1 MRTLARG
8 EWGTRSR
15 AVIVLLLCALPVM
28 AQSRM
33 GELRLKVADSSGLGV
48 KSSVMLVSE
57 ANHFQQEL
65 VTDDAGVLLAKYLP
79 FGMYHVRVM
88 REGFAA
94 SDQLIEIRTAVPAE
108 IQITLSVATV
118 NTSVVVNDSQ
128 TLIDPHRT
136 GTVNQIGADTLEHKA
151 ISAPGRS
158 VVDLVNSEPGWLVEA
173 NGVLHPRGSEYQTQY
188 VVDGVPF
195 TDNRSPAF
203 APEIDADEM
212 SSMTVLTANFPAEY
226 GRKLGGVIEVNT
238 AKDARDGLHGKAGAS
253 GGSFGTADAFLEA
266 QYAWNQSAFGVSAR
280 GATTDRYLDPPVL
293 GNFTNSATTSDFAAY
308 FDHDFSAR
316 DRLGFLVRHEQATF
330 YVPNENIQE
339 AAGQL
344 QDRTSGETLGI
355 VSFQHIFSANL
366 LGDVHAMVRDLSAT
380 LASNALATPIIA
392 GQDRS
397 FREGYLK
404 ATLAGHHGR
413 HEWKAGVEGDFGS
426 VRENFNYVI
435 TNPADFDPS
444 TPLQFQFAGQKLDL
458 EQGAFVQDYIRLGR
472 WTVTAGVRWDHYQL
486 IENQNAVSPRLG
498 VAWYWPREEMV
509 FHASYDRAFI
519 TPAFEN
525 LLLSSS
531 PELKT
536 LNPEFLHLP
545 VKPSLGN
552 LYEAGFTKGFLGK
565 LKLDANYFE
574 RDFLNYADDDLL
586 LNTGVSF
593 PIAFRKA
600 KIYGAESK
608 IEVPNWGP
616 FSGYF
621 SYSYMVGFGYTPVT
635 GGLLLGADVMG
646 ATANTG
652 RFPISQDQ
660 RNTGRARV
668 RYQPHPRL
676 WLAFGGDY
684 GSGLPTEF
692 SGTPLEVIAQYG
704 QAILDRLNLVRGRVR
719 PSLALDASAGVGL
732 WRRDNLA
739 VRFQA
744 DIQNLNNRLNV
755 INFAGLFSGTAI
767 APSRSYALRLQTD
780 F

>member
-1 MRTLARG
+1 MQLAA
-8 EWGTRSR
+8 TIRSDYKR
-15 AVIVLLLCALPVM
+15 ALFLLLFCALPVM
-28 AQSRM
+28 GQSRM
-33 GELRLKVADSSGLGV
+33 GELRLKVTDSSGLGV
-48 KSSVMLVSE
+48 KSSVALVSE
-57 ANHFQQEL
+57 ANHFQQEM

-79 FGMYHVRVM
+79 FGVYHVRVT

-108 IQITLSVATV
+108 FQITLSVATV

-151 ISAPGRS
+151 ISTPGRS
-158 VVDLVNSEPGWLVEA
+158 VIDLVNSEPGWLVEA

-188 VVDGVPF
+188 VVDGIPF
-195 TDNRSPAF
+195 TDNRSPTF
-203 APEIDADEM
+203 APEIDADEI
-212 SSMTVLTANFPAEY
+212 SSLTVLTANFPAEY

-238 AKDARDGLHGKAGAS
+238 AKDARDGLHGQAGAS
-253 GGSFGTADAFLEA
+253 GGSFGTAGAFLET
-266 QYAWNQSAFGVSAR
+266 QYAWDHNAFGISAG
-280 GATTDRYLDPPVL
+280 GADTNRYLDPPVL
-293 GNFTNSATTSDFAAY
+293 ENFTNSATTSDFAAY
-308 FDHDFSAR
+308 YDHDFSAR

-330 YVPNENIQE
+330 YVPNEHLQE
-339 AAGQL
+339 MAGQL
-344 QDRTSGETLGI
+344 QDRASGETLGI
-355 VSFQHIFSANL
+355 ISYQHIFSPNV
-366 LGDVHAMVRDLSAT
+366 LGDLHTMVRDLSAT
-380 LASNALATPIIA
+380 LASNGLATPITA
-392 GQDRS
+392 GQDRG

-404 ATLAGHHGR
+404 AALAVHQGR

-426 VRENFNYVI
+426 VRENFQYKI
-435 TNPADFDPS
+435 TDLTQFDPG
-444 TPLQFQFAGQKLDL
+444 TLPNFQFTGQRLDL
-458 EQGAFVQDYIRLGR
+458 EQAAFVQDYIRLGR

-498 VAWYWPREEMV
+498 AAWYWPREEMV
-509 FHASYDRAFI
+509 FHASYDRVFI

-531 PELKT
+531 PELKA
-536 LNPEFLHLP
+536 LSPEFLHLP

-552 LYEAGFTKGFLGK
+552 LYEAGLTKGFLGK

-574 RDFLNYADDDLL
+574 RDFSNYADDDLL

-593 PIAFRKA
+593 PIAFRKG
-600 KIYGAESK
+600 KIYGAEAK
-608 IEVPNWGP
+608 IEVPHWGP

-635 GGLLLGADVMG
+635 GGLLLGDGVKD

-684 GSGLPTEF
+684 GSGLPMEF
-692 SGTPLEVIAQYG
+692 SGTPQDVIKQYG
-704 QAILDRLNLVRGRVR
+704 QAILDRLNLARGRVL
-719 PSLALDASAGVGL
+719 PSLALDASAGAIL

-744 DIQNLNNRLNV
+744 DLQNLNNRLNV

-767 APSRSYALRLQTD
+767 APPRSYALRLQTD